1 VTLEL
6 YGLVPADFTA
16 ARNTRAKEALSSG
29 DRSLAAQIRQLPK
42 PSASARSLNLFAHA
56 HSAMVDEFAVL
67 GGKLRSAQQRADRK
81 QLDELMQ
88 QRKILVRQASKT
100 IQADAT
106 SGGVRLSPRALTEIE
121 QSLQAALADDTAQAA
136 VFSGRFVRAVQ
147 SDGLEPVDL
156 HEAVAGPPFEH
167 VSSIQGRPAKGASA
181 SVKTAKA
188 KTARAKAQAALLV
201 RTRRA
206 VGTADAALTAARQE
220 EESLQ
225 SERDQLDVETRALQD
240 EFDELQRRRTNLDLR
255 ATEAA
260 RHLRKVAVESRE
272 AHAAADRAT
281 HTG

>member
-1 VTLEL
+1 MTLGL

-16 ARNTRAKEALSSG
+16 ARNTCAKEAVSTG

-42 PSASARSLNLFAHA
+42 PSASAWSLNLFAHD
-56 HSAMVDEFAVL
+56 HPERVDEFAVL
-67 GGKLRSAQQRADRK
+67 GGKLRSAQQNADRR

-88 QRKILVRQASKT
+88 QRKTIIREASKT
-100 IQADAT
+100 IQAAAT
-106 SGGVRLSPRALTEIE
+106 GSGVRVSPSALTEVE

-136 VFSGRFVRAVQ
+136 VFSGRLVRAVQ

-156 HEAVAGPPFEH
+156 NEAVAGPPLEH
-167 VSSIQGRPAKGASA
+167 VSSIRGGPAKGTSA
-181 SVKTAKA
+181 SA
-188 KTARAKAQAALLV
+188 KTATAKNARAKSQAALLV

-206 VGTADAALTAARQE
+206 VATADAALEAARNE

-225 SERDQLDVETRALQD
+225 SERDQLDAETRTLQD

-260 RHLRKVAVESRE
+260 QHLRKAAVEARE